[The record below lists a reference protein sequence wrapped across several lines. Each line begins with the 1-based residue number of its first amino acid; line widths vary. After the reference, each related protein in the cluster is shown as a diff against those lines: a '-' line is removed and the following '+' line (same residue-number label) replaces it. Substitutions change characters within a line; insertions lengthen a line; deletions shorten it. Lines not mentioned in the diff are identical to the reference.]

1 MKTNTNPKSVFVKYS
16 MLIVVIWM
24 LSSFGYANQSNEP
37 KSDAETKPADE
48 NSEPKTSDSDV
59 QAQREKQFTEML
71 TNVVLEGSWQVAH
84 GDDLGGK
91 APLSQPR
98 TDRYTIDAVRKV
110 ADDQWIVGARV
121 EYMEKDVTLPVPV
134 RVIWAG
140 DTPVITLDS
149 MNLPGLGRYS
159 ARVMFHRG
167 YYSGVWHGD
176 NYGGV
181 MSGRIVQKD
190 VANTEAKEN
199 AVKKPED
206 Q

>member
-1 MKTNTNPKSVFVKYS
+1 VTVLTLTLFADANP
-16 MLIVVIWM
+16 
-24 LSSFGYANQSNEP
+24 SNEP
-37 KSDAETKPADE
+37 NPSNDSGSTTETSPAQENRESKPDGAGDLE
-48 NSEPKTSDSDV
+48 RRESE
-59 QAQREKQFTEML
+59 FTEML
-71 TNVVLEGSWQVAH
+71 SGAVLEGSWQVAH
-84 GDDLGGK
+84 GEDLGGA
-91 APLSQPR
+91 APLSEPR
-98 TDRYTIDAVRKV
+98 TDRYSIVAVRKGS
-110 ADDQWIVGARV
+110 DDQWIVGARV

-181 MSGRIVQKD
+181 MSGRIIKSD
-190 VANTEAKEN
+190 GSKEEQGR
-199 AVKKPED
+199 KSGDKSDDE
-206 Q
+206 

>member
-1 MKTNTNPKSVFVKYS
+1 MNTNKNPKSVLVIYS
-16 MLIVVIWM
+16 MLTVAALA
-24 LSSFGYANQSNEP
+24 LSSLVYANQSNESKP
-37 KSDAETKPADE
+37 NAETKPPE
-48 NSEPKTSDSDV
+48 KNSESKTSDAAD

-84 GDDLGGK
+84 GDGLGGK

-181 MSGRIVQKD
+181 MSGRIVQPE
-190 VANTEAKEN
+190 EAKETESEN
-199 AVKKPED
+199 TDDDSDER
-206 Q
+206 

>member
-1 MKTNTNPKSVFVKYS
+1 MAVLTLTHFAN
-16 MLIVVIWM
+16 
-24 LSSFGYANQSNEP
+24 ANQSNESAP
-37 KSDAETKPADE
+37 TTASKPAE
-48 NSEPKTSDSDV
+48 KSED

-110 ADDQWIVGARV
+110 GDDQWIVGARV

-181 MSGRIVQKD
+181 MSGRIIKTD
-190 VANTEAKEN
+190 AATKEAKEN
-199 AVKKPED
+199 AANKSED

>member
-1 MKTNTNPKSVFVKYS
+1 MIPAGCW
-16 MLIVVIWM
+16 LIGILVLVCPPVAR
-24 LSSFGYANQSNEP
+24 ANQSIEPKPADPGDEP
-37 KSDAETKPADE
+37 KSSTAANRE
-48 NSEPKTSDSDV
+48 
-59 QAQREKQFTEML
+59 QLEKQFIEML
-71 TNVVLEGSWQVAH
+71 TDVVLEGSWQVAH
-84 GDDLGGK
+84 GDELGGK
-91 APLSQPR
+91 APLSEPH

-110 ADDQWIVGARV
+110 GDDQWIVGARV

-140 DTPVITLDS
+140 DTPIITLDS

-181 MSGRIVQKD
+181 MSGRIIKRD
-190 VANTEAKEN
+190 KTETEADEN
-199 AVKKPED
+199 AVKKSDD